1 MTRERE
7 PRARLTPSG
16 PPNGGRVLEF
26 RRAAVK
32 PRRQRR
38 SLWAAA
44 ARGLLGAV
52 LVVGTPV
59 AAAAWAMTSPRF
71 ALTELSVTA
80 AERVPEAWVR
90 ARLAPL
96 VGRNLLLL
104 PLPEVDRA
112 LAGHPWIGSLSV
124 AKALPSRLEV
134 TVTQRRPAA
143 LVLRAGEPWFADAE
157 GGAIAPVGAPV
168 EASAEGAAG
177 GPAGDPSDRAA
188 GDPEAAGLL
197 LVVPPEGSGFEGSGF
212 EDHGIEGNGV
222 PLALAVAAELAA
234 AAPAWA
240 RELSRIDVLSE
251 EDARLHTAALPCP
264 LLVRQGTIGARADHL
279 RALLPE
285 VAARYPELA
294 ALDLRFSRRIV
305 VEPAA
310 TPPVQAEERVET

>member
-1 MTRERE
+1 MSREPE
-7 PRARLTPSG
+7 PRARLTRPG

-26 RRAAVK
+26 RRSAVK
-32 PRRQRR
+32 PRRSRR

-44 ARGLLGAV
+44 ARGLLGAL

-59 AAAAWAMTSPRF
+59 VAAAWAMTSPRF
-71 ALTELSVTA
+71 ALTELEITA
-80 AERVPEAWVR
+80 SERVPEAWLR

-134 TVTQRRPAA
+134 AVVQRQPAA
-143 LVLRAGEPWFADAE
+143 LVLHQGEPWFADAA
-157 GGAIAPVGAPV
+157 GAAIAPAGAEP
-168 EASAEGAAG
+168 AEG
-177 GPAGDPSDRAA
+177 
-188 GDPEAAGLL
+188 LM
-197 LVVPPEGSGFEGSGF
+197 LVVPPQGPGVEGG
-212 EDHGIEGNGV
+212 GV
-222 PLALAVAAELAA
+222 PLALAVAAELEA
-234 AAPAWA
+234 AAPGWA
-240 RELSRIDVLSE
+240 SELERIDVLSE

-264 LLVRQGTIGARADHL
+264 LLVRQGRIGSRAGHL

-285 VAARYPELA
+285 VASRYPELA

-305 VEPAA
+305 VQPAA
-310 TPPVQAEERVET
+310 EVGGGRPVSEAPPDAVSRGSEERVET

>member
-1 MTRERE
+1 MSRERE
-7 PRARLTPSG
+7 PPARLTPSG
-16 PPNGGRVLEF
+16 PSTGGRVLEF

-38 SLWAAA
+38 NLWAAA

-143 LVLRAGEPWFADAE
+143 LVLRAGEPWFADAA
-157 GGAIAPVGAPV
+157 GGAIAPVGAPAG
-168 EASAEGAAG
+168 ASAE
-177 GPAGDPSDRAA
+177 SAA

-197 LVVPPEGSGFEGSGF
+197 LVVPPEGP
-212 EDHGIEGNGV
+212 GIEGNGV

-240 RELSRIDVLSE
+240 RELGRIDVLSE

-264 LLVRQGTIGARADHL
+264 LLVRQGTIGKRADHL

-285 VAARYPELA
+285 VAARYPEMA

-305 VEPAA
+305 VEPAV
-310 TPPVQAEERVET
+310 TPPVQVEERVET